1 MFLGEEAED
10 LRAGID
16 VGFEGWDML
25 CFKRE
30 LGGKVD
36 LGVSAS
42 LPP

>member
-1 MFLGEEAED
+1 MFLGEEVED

-25 CFKRE
+25 CSKRE
-30 LGGKVD
+30 LGVKVD

-42 LPP
+42 LPT